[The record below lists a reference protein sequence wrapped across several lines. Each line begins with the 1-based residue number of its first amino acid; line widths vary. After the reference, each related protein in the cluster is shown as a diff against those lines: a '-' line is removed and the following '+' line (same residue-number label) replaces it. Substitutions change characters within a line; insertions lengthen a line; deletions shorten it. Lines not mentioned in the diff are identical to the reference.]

1 MSVRIVLFAYACEPG
16 EGSEP
21 GAGWA
26 WARMLSSFGEVWV
39 VTRANN
45 RTAIEGGIGELP
57 ERDRLRFVFVDLPR
71 WASWWKR
78 GRRGLHVYYL
88 AWQVVALRAARKV
101 HREFP
106 VDLVWHV
113 TLANAWLGST
123 AGFLGVPFVYGPVG
137 GGVKVPFRLLPELG
151 VRGAGFEAVRAAI
164 RDLARYLNPLAR
176 SAWRRAE
183 LILVQNRE
191 TRGWLPRRHRHKV
204 AVLPNVVVSGIPPRA
219 PRDREGNSGT
229 ALFAGRLLPWKGAS
243 LAIRAVAQL
252 PGWRLLL
259 YGSGPDE
266 ARLRRLAVRYEVD
279 DRVRLEGTI
288 PRDRLLAAMRTEADV
303 LLFPSMREE
312 AGWVVGEAA
321 SIGLPVVC
329 LDRGGPPLLGG
340 RGVQVSWPG
349 RTSEDLARMMVSVPS
364 GAPIAEQVDPSSRLS
379 RIRSLLER
387 TTAFPER
394 HLGHRVSEPGRDVT
408 PVSEGP

>member
-1 MSVRIVLFAYACEPG
+1 VRIILFAYACEPG

-26 WARMLSSFGEVWV
+26 WARMLSNLGEVWV

-45 RTAIEGGIGELP
+45 RTTIEAGIGELP
-57 ERDRLRFVFVDLPR
+57 ERDRLRFIFVDLPR
-71 WASWWKR
+71 WARWWKR

-88 AWQVVALRAARKV
+88 AWQVLALRAARRV
-101 HREFP
+101 HEEAPF
-106 VDLVWHV
+106 DLAWHV

-123 AGFLGVPFVYGPVG
+123 AGLLGVPFVYGPVG

-151 VRGAGFEAVRAAI
+151 VRGAGYEAVRAAI

-191 TRGWLPRRHRHKV
+191 TRRWLPRRHRHKV
-204 AVLPNVVVSGIPPRA
+204 AVLPNVVVSGLPPRA
-219 PRDREGNSGT
+219 PRAREGSSGT
-229 ALFAGRLLPWKGAS
+229 AVFAGRLLPWKGAS
-243 LAIRAVAQL
+243 LAIRAVAQI

-259 YGSGPDE
+259 YGSGPDD
-266 ARLRRLAVRYEVD
+266 ARLRSLAVRHGVD
-279 DRVRLEGTI
+279 DRVGFEGTV
-288 PRDRLLAAMRTEADV
+288 PRDRLLEAMRTEADV

-321 SIGLPVVC
+321 SIGLPVIC

-340 RGVQVSWPG
+340 RGVRVSWPG
-349 RTSEDLARMMVSVPS
+349 RTSEELARMMVAVPWV
-364 GAPIAEQVDPSSRLS
+364 ATITDQVDPSSRLS
-379 RIRSLLER
+379 RISSLLEH

-394 HLGHRVSEPGRDVT
+394 HPGHRVPEPGRDAT
-408 PVSEGP
+408 PVGGGP